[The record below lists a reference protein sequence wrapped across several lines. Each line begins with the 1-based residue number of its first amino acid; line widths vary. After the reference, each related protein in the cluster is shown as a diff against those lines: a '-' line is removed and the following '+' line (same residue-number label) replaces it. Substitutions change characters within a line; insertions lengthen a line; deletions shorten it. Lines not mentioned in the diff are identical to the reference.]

1 MKRCLLLSALL
12 CVFSIAHVYAE
23 TTTPSITLTTTKTDV
38 IEMKFGCRTAH
49 TIHIDWG
56 DGKLVETVEIA
67 DSATVYPKASSA
79 AIYPTAVTGT
89 PVNGGKI
96 KIYADDIKFFVIDA
110 DQQITELDVTGA
122 TNLGYI
128 KVNDNSFTTIDLS
141 KNNQLEYVSL
151 ADNKLETLTLGDAP
165 NLTQLLAS
173 GMSIAKIK
181 LTGCPSLVNV
191 NLADNKITT
200 IDVSKNT
207 KMTTLALTNNLLTDI
222 DCSACE
228 SLKYLRLSGNRF
240 AAANSVIF
248 PTSSANLTQV
258 QLKDNYFKLSTLPV
272 TTART
277 YTYYPQNPYPSPKE
291 IALGGTVDLSS
302 ELTLQG
308 LSDKEETTT
317 YRWIKKKDNTILTP
331 GTDYTEV
338 SAGVFKFDKELS
350 DTIYCVMSTNAFP
363 KFTGTTNSYKT
374 DLSVVVTEAAITLN
388 TTKAEEV
395 ELQLGCATGHKVFI
409 DWGDGMP
416 VETIEI
422 NDSLAVFGQ
431 NTMKPT
437 VVTGIPKGTI
447 KIYGRDMLY
456 FGADEQEVTSIDV
469 TKAVQL
475 GVLKVPTNKLGEL
488 NVTNNEEL
496 YYIYAEENELSALD
510 VTHCPKLFWLSANE
524 NKLESID
531 LTACPDLYN
540 LNLSENLLSS
550 IDLSVCNDLGP
561 CRLSNNNLEE
571 IIMPSEGVAP
581 KTTLDVKN
589 NRLKISTL
597 PKKTEGMSS
606 ASRLTYAPQATYV
619 LPKDITAGTIVDL
632 SSELK
637 AIGVSDKEETTT
649 YTWRLKTAGS
659 ALQKDV
665 DYTEKDGVFTFTGTE
680 LADSVYCVMA
690 TAAYPKFTGTANMFK
705 TTNVHITVPAGVDEN
720 TVSSRIIT
728 TGNGLIKVLNA
739 ENNDMIEVFSLNGAL
754 VTTRKVS
761 ENMETIKVVPGSYIV
776 KIGNKRC
783 SVIVP

>member
-12 CVFSIAHVYAE
+12 CLFSVTHMYAE

-79 AIYPTAVTGT
+79 TIYPTAVTGT

-110 DQQITELDVTGA
+110 DQQITELNVTGA
-122 TNLGYI
+122 TELGYI
-128 KVNDNSFTTIDLS
+128 KVNKNSITAIDLS
-141 KNNQLEYVSL
+141 KNNQLEYVNL
-151 ADNKLETLTLGDAP
+151 DDNKLETLTLGDAP

-200 IDVSKNT
+200 IDVSANT

-222 DCSACE
+222 DCSMCE
-228 SLKYLRLSGNRF
+228 SLKFLRLSGNRF

-258 QLKDNYFKLSTLPV
+258 LLKDNYFKLSTLPV
-272 TTART
+272 TKAKS

-291 IALGGTVDLSS
+291 IALGGTVNLSS
-302 ELTLQG
+302 ELKLQG

-317 YRWIKKKDNTILTP
+317 YRWIKKEDNTILTP

-416 VETIEI
+416 VETVEI

-437 VVTGIPKGTI
+437 VVTGIPKGTM

-510 VTHCPKLFWLSANE
+510 ATHCPKLIWLSANE
-524 NKLESID
+524 NKIESVD
-531 LTACPDLYN
+531 LTVCSDLYN

-581 KTTLDVKN
+581 TTTLDVKN
-589 NRLKISTL
+589 NKLTISTL
-597 PKKTEGMSS
+597 PEKTLGMSS
-606 ASRLTYAPQATYV
+606 ASRLTYAPQAPYV
-619 LPKDITAGTIVDL
+619 LPKDITAGAIVDL

-649 YTWRLKTAGS
+649 YTWRLKTSGT

-680 LADSVYCVMA
+680 LADSVYCIMA

-705 TTNVHITVPAGVDEN
+705 TTNVHITVPAGVKEN
-720 TVSSRIIT
+720 TVSDKIVT
-728 TGNGLIKVLNA
+728 TGNGLIKVLNIA
-739 ENNDMIEVFSLNGAL
+739 NNDVIEIFSLNGAL
-754 VTTRKVS
+754 VTMRKAS

-776 KIGNKRC
+776 KIGDKRC

>member
-12 CVFSIAHVYAE
+12 CLFSVTHMYAE

-67 DSATVYPKASSA
+67 DSATVYPTASSA
-79 AIYPTAVTGT
+79 AIHPTVVTGI

-151 ADNKLETLTLGDAP
+151 DDNKLETLTLGDAP

-181 LTGCPSLVNV
+181 LTGCPSLTNV

-200 IDVSKNT
+200 IDVSANT
-207 KMTTLALTNNLLTDI
+207 KMTTLALTNNLLTEI

-258 QLKDNYFKLSTLPV
+258 LLKDNYFKLSTLPV

-291 IALGGTVDLSS
+291 IALGGTIDLSS

-416 VETIEI
+416 VETVEI

-437 VVTGIPKGTI
+437 VVTGTPKGTI

-456 FGADEQEVTSIDV
+456 FGVDEQEITSIDV

-475 GVLKVPTNKLGEL
+475 GVLKVPTNKLKEL
-488 NVTNNEEL
+488 DVTNNEEL

-510 VTHCPKLFWLSANE
+510 VTHCPKLIWLSANE

-531 LTACPDLYN
+531 LTACSDLYN

-606 ASRLTYAPQATYV
+606 ASRLTYAPQAPYV
-619 LPKDITAGTIVDL
+619 LPKDITAGTIVDF

-649 YTWRLKTAGS
+649 YTWRLKTSGT

-680 LADSVYCVMA
+680 LADSVYCIMA

-705 TTNVHITVPAGVDEN
+705 TTNVHITVPAGVKEN
-720 TVSSRIIT
+720 TVSDKIVT
-728 TGNGLIKVLNA
+728 TGNGLIKVLNIA
-739 ENNDMIEVFSLNGAL
+739 NNDVIEIFSLNGAL
-754 VTTRKVS
+754 VTMRKVS

-776 KIGNKRC
+776 KIGDKCC

>member
-1 MKRCLLLSALL
+1 MRILYL
-12 CVFSIAHVYAE
+12 I
-23 TTTPSITLTTTKTDV
+23 
-38 IEMKFGCRTAH
+38 
-49 TIHIDWG
+49 
-56 DGKLVETVEIA
+56 
-67 DSATVYPKASSA
+67 
-79 AIYPTAVTGT
+79 
-89 PVNGGKI
+89 
-96 KIYADDIKFFVIDA
+96 
-110 DQQITELDVTGA
+110 ITE
-122 TNLGYI
+122 
-128 KVNDNSFTTIDLS
+128 
-141 KNNQLEYVSL
+141 
-151 ADNKLETLTLGDAP
+151 
-165 NLTQLLAS
+165 
-173 GMSIAKIK
+173 
-181 LTGCPSLVNV
+181 
-191 NLADNKITT
+191 
-200 IDVSKNT
+200 
-207 KMTTLALTNNLLTDI
+207 
-222 DCSACE
+222 
-228 SLKYLRLSGNRF
+228 
-240 AAANSVIF
+240 
-248 PTSSANLTQV
+248 
-258 QLKDNYFKLSTLPV
+258 
-272 TTART
+272 
-277 YTYYPQNPYPSPKE
+277 
-291 IALGGTVDLSS
+291 
-302 ELTLQG
+302 
-308 LSDKEETTT
+308 
-317 YRWIKKKDNTILTP
+317 
-331 GTDYTEV
+331 
-338 SAGVFKFDKELS
+338 FDKELS

-437 VVTGIPKGTI
+437 AVTGTPKGTI
-447 KIYGRDMLY
+447 KIYGSDMLY
-456 FGADEQEVTSIDV
+456 FGADEQEVTSVDV

-475 GVLKVPTNKLGEL
+475 GVLKVPTNKLKEL

-496 YYIYAEENELSALD
+496 YYIYAEKNELSALN
-510 VTHCPKLFWLSANE
+510 VTRCPKLFWLSANE

-606 ASRLTYAPQATYV
+606 ASRLTYAPQAPYV

-649 YTWRLKTAGS
+649 YTWRLKTAGT

-705 TTNVHITVPAGVDEN
+705 TTNVHITVPAGVKGN
-720 TVSSRIIT
+720 TVSDKIVT
-728 TGNGLIKVLNA
+728 TGNGLIRVLNVA
-739 ENNDMIEVFSLNGAL
+739 NNDMIEIFSLNGAL
-754 VTTRKVS
+754 ITVRKAS
-761 ENMETIKVVPGSYIV
+761 ENTETIKVVPGSYIV
-776 KIGNKRC
+776 KIGDKRC

>member
-12 CVFSIAHVYAE
+12 CVFSITHLYAE

-67 DSATVYPKASSA
+67 DSATVYPTASSA
-79 AIYPTAVTGT
+79 AIHPTAVTGT

-110 DQQITELDVTGA
+110 DQQITELDVKGA
-122 TNLGYI
+122 KNLGYI
-128 KVNDNSFTTIDLS
+128 KVNKNSITAIDLS

-151 ADNKLETLTLGDAP
+151 DDNKLETLTLGDAP

-181 LTGCPSLVNV
+181 LTGCPSLANV

-200 IDVSKNT
+200 IDVSANT

-222 DCSACE
+222 DCSMCE
-228 SLKYLRLSGNRF
+228 SLKFLRLSGNRF

-258 QLKDNYFKLSTLPV
+258 LLKDNYFKLSTLPV
-272 TTART
+272 TKVKS
-277 YTYYPQNPYPSPKE
+277 YIYYPQNPYPSPKE

-308 LSDKEETTT
+308 LSDKEETTA
-317 YRWIKKKDNTILTP
+317 YKWIKKKDNTILTP

-338 SAGVFKFDKELS
+338 GAGVFKFDKELS

-363 KFTGTTNSYKT
+363 KLTGTTNSYKT
-374 DLSVVVTEAAITLN
+374 DLSVVATEAAITLN
-388 TTKAEEV
+388 TTKVEEV

-416 VETIEI
+416 VETVEI

-437 VVTGIPKGTI
+437 VVTGTPKGTI
-447 KIYGRDMLY
+447 KIYGSDMLY

-469 TKAVQL
+469 AKAARL
-475 GVLKVPTNKLGEL
+475 GVLKVPTNKLKEL
-488 NVTNNEEL
+488 DVTNNEEL

-510 VTHCPKLFWLSANE
+510 VTHCLKLIWLSANG

-540 LNLSENLLSS
+540 LKLSENLLSS
-550 IDLSVCNDLGP
+550 IDISACNDLKN
-561 CRLSNNNLEE
+561 CILSDNRLEE
-571 IIMPSEGVAP
+571 IIMPSEGFAP
-581 KTTLDVKN
+581 TAMNVRN
-589 NRLKISTL
+589 NKLTISTL
-597 PKKTEGMSS
+597 PKKPTGMTS
-606 ASRLTYAPQATYV
+606 ANRLTYAPQAPYV
-619 LPKDITAGTIVDL
+619 LPKDITAGTVVDL

-637 AIGVSDKEETTT
+637 AFGVSDKEETTT
-649 YTWRLKTAGS
+649 YTWRLKTSGT

-754 VTTRKVS
+754 VTMRKAS
-761 ENMETIKVVPGSYIV
+761 ENVETIKVVPGSYIV